1 MEKCNGNDL
10 CQFIAFAEKDE
21 KLGTSSLCVLYDR
34 CEYVAVHKRFTI
46 FEKGCKGNILE
57 KLIKFYAFYV
67 HSSILSEHIPTER
80 TTPTTE
86 PTTTEPFTNPSTESS
101 TKPTTHRTTEPTLRT
116 TGKLERCFS
125 SFKKQD

>member
-57 KLIKFYAFYV
+57 NTPNIQCISYYYIALAFCWK
-67 HSSILSEHIPTER
+67 S
-80 TTPTTE
+80 
-86 PTTTEPFTNPSTESS
+86 
-101 TKPTTHRTTEPTLRT
+101 
-116 TGKLERCFS
+116 G
-125 SFKKQD
+125 